1 MQSISRQLP
10 TGIAALA
17 LGGLVAAGLLPA
29 SGTAAANEYA
39 PQLERF
45 LAERIR
51 PLLADPIV
59 VTSIREQNVA
69 HANLSQA
76 EIDALDLQWRAE
88 VRDGG
93 GPLIDASMANELSA
107 FLIRQQAA
115 SGGMIA
121 ELFIMDNKGLNVG
134 QSEPTS
140 DYWQGDEAKW
150 QKTFLVGPDAVF
162 IDDIDFD
169 DSTGM
174 FLSQVNAAIADPATG
189 EVIGAVTVGV
199 NIEGLD

>member
-1 MQSISRQLP
+1 MRPTSCLPGFGIALP
-10 TGIAALA
+10 T
-17 LGGLVAAGLLPA
+17 LGGVLVMAPLLGGGA
-29 SGTAAANEYA
+29 AAANEYA

-45 LAERIR
+45 LAQRIR
-51 PLLADPIV
+51 PLLADPVV
-59 VTSIREQNVA
+59 VTSIREQNAA
-69 HANLSQA
+69 HADLGQA

-88 VRDGG
+88 VREGG
-93 GPLIDASMANELSA
+93 GPLVDGSMANELSA

-115 SGGMIA
+115 SEGMIA

-150 QKTFLVGPDAVF
+150 QKTFLVGPEAVF

-174 FLSQVNAAIADPATG
+174 FLSQVNASIVDPDTG

-199 NIEGLD
+199 NVEGLD